1 MVIADDVLENWHGI
15 VEDDL
20 LLTIRKTFDVP
31 DTDEHKYAAGTYHVS
46 IAQVEEYISN
56 GYFKWVYWS
65 PEKEKIPASLHNF
78 PFTKCITNY
87 WDRYQM

>member
-56 GYFKWVYWS
+56 GHFKWVYWS